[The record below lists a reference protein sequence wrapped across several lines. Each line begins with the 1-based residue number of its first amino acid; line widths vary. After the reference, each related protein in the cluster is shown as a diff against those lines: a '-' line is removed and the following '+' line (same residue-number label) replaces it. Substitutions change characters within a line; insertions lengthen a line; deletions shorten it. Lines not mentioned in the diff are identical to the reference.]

1 MGGKD
6 FIDREAIGTIWQAAK
21 PALHMPSGPASFE
34 ISIMEKHGIR
44 LPQTRGLACLFRQNV
59 RRRQFMRRNCGTGM
73 VIVLCRT
80 PLPPSISLRQS
91 LGRSPLCQD
100 RTHHGIHLE
109 PALLICHGRTVFPLE
124 SLDPDLS
131 G

>member
-44 LPQTRGLACLFRQNV
+44 LPQTRGFERAY
-59 RRRQFMRRNCGTGM
+59 
-73 VIVLCRT
+73 
-80 PLPPSISLRQS
+80 S
-91 LGRSPLCQD
+91 D
-100 RTHHGIHLE
+100 RMS
-109 PALLICHGRTVFPLE
+109 AVV
-124 SLDPDLS
+124 SS
-131 G
+131 